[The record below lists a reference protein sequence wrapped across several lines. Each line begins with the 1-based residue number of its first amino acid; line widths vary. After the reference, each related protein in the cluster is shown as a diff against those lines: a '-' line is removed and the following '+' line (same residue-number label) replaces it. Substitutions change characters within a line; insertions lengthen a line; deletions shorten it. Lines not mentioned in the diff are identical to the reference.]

1 MDTTIDIDVFYLLEN
16 NTQKA
21 KDCATPTSL
30 ISGVNYSPLERLAV
44 PAPLVAPVML
54 LLFIVD
60 GYYLFS

>member
-21 KDCATPTSL
+21 KNCA
-30 ISGVNYSPLERLAV
+30 ISGVNYSSLERLAV